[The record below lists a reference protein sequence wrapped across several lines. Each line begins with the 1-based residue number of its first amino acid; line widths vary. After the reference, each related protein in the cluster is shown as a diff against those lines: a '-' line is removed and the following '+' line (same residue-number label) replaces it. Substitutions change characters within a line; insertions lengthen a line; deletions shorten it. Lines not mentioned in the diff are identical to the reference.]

1 MAKPSSGVSSYVYGQ
16 RVERQ
21 LAKGKSTEAAHKFA
35 ASPLWRKKDK
45 FDKPSLADKVILKG
59 LKLAKR
65 LRRKKK

>member
-1 MAKPSSGVSSYVYGQ
+1 MAKDKSGLSNYVYGQ

-21 LAKGKSTEAAHKFA
+21 LAKGKSMEKAHKFA

-45 FDKPSLADKVILKG
+45 FDKPSLTDKVILKG

-65 LRRKKK
+65 LRRKK